1 MEILNLIRKDLV
13 FPKLEVKNKNDLF
26 KVLYE
31 QLNKKGFVK
40 ESFLDGVLEREKKY
54 PTGLQLKSFGCA
66 LPHTDHE
73 HVIEPAISVAVLE
86 NPVIFSSMEN
96 PQNEVSVNVV
106 FMLALNKSEH
116 QIAALRQLAMLI
128 QNDSFFG
135 EISKGN
141 NPEEILDII
150 KNYEVVEI

>member
-1 MEILNLIRKDLV
+1 LEILNLIKKELV
-13 FPKLEVKNKNDLF
+13 FPKLEVKNKNELF

-31 QLNKKGFVK
+31 ELNKNGFVK

-73 HVIEPAISVAVLE
+73 HVIKPAISVAVLK
-86 NPVIFSSMEN
+86 NPVVFRSMEN
-96 PQNEVSVNVV
+96 PQNEVSVNMV
-106 FMLALNKSEH
+106 FMLALNKSEY
-116 QIAALRQLAMLI
+116 QIEALKQLAMMI

-135 EISKGN
+135 KISKEN
-141 NPEEILDII
+141 KAEDILDII
-150 KNYEVVEI
+150 KSFEVVGI